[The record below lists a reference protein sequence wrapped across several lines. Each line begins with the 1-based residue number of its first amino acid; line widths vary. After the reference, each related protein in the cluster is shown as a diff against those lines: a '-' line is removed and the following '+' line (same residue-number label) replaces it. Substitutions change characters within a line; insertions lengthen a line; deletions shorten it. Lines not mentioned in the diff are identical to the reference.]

1 VKIKYEAVDGLEE
14 ARHMTPMSRVP
25 RVAALTGMAIAIAV
39 MLAACG
45 KKHDATQ
52 SAARVDGTEITVHQI
67 NYRLQHERVRS
78 DQMDAASHKVLEQ
91 LIDEQLVVEKA
102 EKDKLDK
109 QPEGE
114 QALAAARRDVL
125 AHAYI
130 EQVGQGVPPPTEDML
145 HQYFDDNSALFSNR
159 RIYTLHEFLAR
170 VPVEQI
176 PALQA
181 LVDSGKPSSDVVAWM
196 KAQNVAFREQEGSH
210 PAEQV
215 PLGSLKQLSTLADGH
230 GMLASAGNQVH
241 ITYLV
246 SSDPQPVAFDRAKP
260 AISQFLTVEARR
272 KATEG
277 NLAAL
282 RSAAKI
288 QYAAEY
294 QALGVSQGPD
304 ITTRDIAASAPDA
317 IASNSHV
324 SLPDTGAGS
333 RVQVALPAA
342 SGTSVQV
349 TLPTTTPGVRVSLP
363 VAASSVEVRLPPQTG
378 SDAGKK

>member
-1 VKIKYEAVDGLEE
+1 MKINDEAVDGLEE

-25 RVAALTGMAIAIAV
+25 RVAALAGTVIAVAV
-39 MLAACG
+39 MLAACS

-67 NYRLQHERVRS
+67 NYRLQRERVRS
-78 DQMDAASHKVLEQ
+78 DQMDVASRKVLEQ

-102 EKDKLDK
+102 EKNKLDK
-109 QPEGE
+109 QPDTE

-125 AHAYI
+125 ARAYI
-130 EQVGQGVPPPTEDML
+130 EQVGQGVPPPTEDVM
-145 HQYFDDNSALFSNR
+145 HRYFDDNPALFSNR
-159 RIYTLHEFLAR
+159 RVYTLHEFLAR
-170 VPVEQI
+170 MPAEQI
-176 PALQA
+176 PTLQA
-181 LVDSGKPSSDVVAWM
+181 LVDSGKPAADVVAWM
-196 KAQNVAFREQEGSH
+196 NAQNIAFREQQGAH

-215 PLGSLKQLSTLADGH
+215 PLGSLKQLSALADGH
-230 GMLASAGNQVH
+230 GMLVSAGNQVH

-246 SSDPQPVAFDRAKP
+246 SSDPQPVAFERAKP
-260 AISQFLTVEARR
+260 AIAQFLTVEARR

-282 RSAAKI
+282 QGSAKI
-288 QYAAEY
+288 QYAAAY
-294 QALGVSQGPD
+294 QALAVSQGPG
-304 ITTRDIAASAPDA
+304 ITTQDIAASAPEA

-324 SLPDTGAGS
+324 TLPDAG
-333 RVQVALPAA
+333 AA
-342 SGTSVQV
+342 SRIQVTLPGASTTNVQV